1 MKKNLLVIILLI
13 NIATLTQSTQIMPN
27 TIKSADITIH
37 LETKIT
43 KGDSLKKKMLQPQ
56 NNETQKIIEQESY
69 LEIGND
75 KIPPKKTYEKELEY
89 LSFKIDD
96 LLKYANTPE
105 FKIQNT
111 IRVKKTTDI
120 KIGNDYNLT
129 KPINQHQEYKK
140 PSEYAESN
148 DPTLQSKA
156 TLEFTSD
163 SWIENAIQI
172 TEWINSNI
180 KYDFENY
187 YNGTY
192 SAKQTYDNKAGV
204 CDEFANLTIAF
215 GRIKGIPA
223 KYVAGISFDGQRF
236 ANHGWAEFYNPEF
249 GWIPIDSTFAET
261 GYVDAAH
268 IEYSKSKDA
277 NKNPDMII
285 ITNSKYQI
293 EADATLSEPEVTI
306 NSIENFSGITKITA
320 EMPEKVSPNEQFEI
334 NATIQNIS
342 SNDGIFPI
350 KLIIH
355 PDFKTTN
362 TQKLIHLK
370 AGEAK
375 KISWKTTAPNENTEE
390 TDYIY
395 KTTIASID
403 GNAEKTITVTGKKDE
418 TKKEISVIDI
428 NPEIKENKIKITMTL
443 ENPNETQN
451 IKIKF
456 IKEENEIIEKEYR
469 LPSQSQYKI
478 EETFDNNKPGTIE
491 IKIYLKEEKTYKITI
506 PKEPTENPNKNQ
518 IQKEETS
525 QKEQTTLFAEITAT
539 IIITIAT
546 IIITA
551 LLITKT

>member
-1 MKKNLLVIILLI
+1 MKKNIIALIMLI
-13 NIATLTQSTQIMPN
+13 NIATITQSNEIIPN
-27 TIKSADITIH
+27 TIKSADFTIH
-37 LETKIT
+37 TETKGNFYGKIT
-43 KGDSLKKKMLQPQ
+43 NGDTLEIKILQPQ
-56 NNETQKIIEQESY
+56 NNETQKIIEEESY

-75 KIPPKKTYEKELEY
+75 KILPTKTNEKELQY
-89 LSFKIDD
+89 LTFKISN
-96 LLKYANTPE
+96 LLKYAKTPE
-105 FKIQNT
+105 FKIKNT
-111 IRVKKTTDI
+111 VRVKKTTDI
-120 KIGNDYNLT
+120 KIGKDYNLT
-129 KPINQHQEYKK
+129 KTINKYEEYKK
-140 PSEYAESN
+140 PSEYVESN

-172 TEWINSNI
+172 SEWINSNI

-187 YNGTY
+187 YNETY
-192 SAKQTYDNKAGV
+192 SAKQTYNNKAGV

-236 ANHGWAEFYNPEF
+236 ANHGWAEFYNPET
-249 GWIPIDSTFAET
+249 GWIPIDTTFAET

-293 EADATLSEPEVTI
+293 EAYATTSEPEVTI
-306 NSIENFSGITKITA
+306 NSIERFSRMTKITD
-320 EMPEKVSPNEQFEI
+320 ETPEKVSPNEQFEI
-334 NATIQNIS
+334 KATIQNIS
-342 SNDGIFPI
+342 NNDGIFPI

-370 AGEAK
+370 AGETK

-390 TDYIY
+390 TDYTY
-395 KTTIASID
+395 KTIIATID
-403 GNAEKTITVTGKKDE
+403 GNIEKTITVTGKKDE
-418 TKKEISVIDI
+418 TKKEISIIDI
-428 NPEIKENKIKITMTL
+428 NPEIKENKIKITITL
-443 ENPNETQN
+443 ENPNQTQK

-456 IKEENEIIEKEYR
+456 LKENETIEKEYE
-469 LPSQSQYKI
+469 LPNQSYYKI
-478 EETFDNNKPGTIE
+478 EETFDNTNTDTIE

-506 PKEPTENPNKNQ
+506 PK
-518 IQKEETS
+518 QKEETN
-525 QKEQTTLFAEITAT
+525 QEEQTTLIAKITAT
-539 IIITIAT
+539 IIITITT

-551 LLITKT
+551 LLIAKSRQ